1 MGKFIQTVVKPA
13 TEEEKKAIRENI
25 LANFTKFKNPLA
37 SQNPFSDG
45 EELEFDAIVPVSW
58 KHEKWGDGQ
67 YLALAFKGKEAT
79 IALSSFV
86 KEVNGFASLD
96 VNDTVL
102 KPFKNVGGLADVL
115 KSQVW
120 DKSLLDKID
129 KFFTKHPKV
138 KVKLTTYYVAYSAT
152 QRKTSTLT
160 NIIVA
165 E

>member
-25 LANFTKFKNPLA
+25 LANFAKFKNPLA

-45 EELEFDAIVPVSW
+45 EVLEFDAVVPVSW
-58 KHEKWGDGQ
+58 KHEKWGEGQ

-79 IALSSFV
+79 LALASLL
-86 KEVNGFASLD
+86 KEVNGFGSLD
-96 VNDTVL
+96 TADTTL
-102 KPFKNVGGLADVL
+102 RPFKNVGGLADIM
-115 KSQVW
+115 KGQVW

-129 KFFTKHPKV
+129 AFFTKNPKV

-160 NIIVA
+160 NIVVV